1 MVLDMSSEDNKK
13 WGSPEITDNKTMCI
27 LPWVHLHPW
36 PNGKTLLCCESPYD
50 HPIGDLR
57 TNTLQEVWNSPDM
70 RQVRL
75 NMLNNQPS
83 PHCVRCYEKEK
94 NGLESLRI
102 TSNSNW
108 LKKHN
113 DKVQATKPDGT
124 VDEMH
129 IVYLDFRFSNVCN
142 LRCRYCGPEL
152 SSNWFADAVKSSFNQ
167 TPTESVIQI
176 RKDVDGF
183 MEELDAML
191 PYIEQIYWAGG
202 EPLIMDEHW
211 AVMNRLVELGKT
223 DIRIFYNTN
232 FTKLRY
238 KQHSVIDLWKKFK
251 HICVGAS
258 LDAEGARGEYQRKG
272 TEWND
277 VVANIEELR
286 SRAPEID
293 FYVSSTVS
301 AYNAWHITD
310 FHRSWVDKGYIRPG
324 DWYVN
329 VLLNNMRFR
338 MSILPPELK
347 EEIKY
352 KWQKHLKWLEPLD
365 HIGRATEGYRNAIK
379 FLDDDHTHLLDEFK
393 RFNAEFDQLRG
404 ENFADTFPELA
415 NI

>member
-1 MVLDMSSEDNKK
+1 MNIEDYKN
-13 WGSPEITDNKTMCI
+13 SKTMCI
-27 LPWVHLHPW
+27 LPWIHMHPW
-36 PNGKTLLCCESPYD
+36 PNGKTMLCCDSPWETN
-50 HPIGDLR
+50 IGDLR
-57 TNTLQEVWNSPDM
+57 ENSLREVWNSPAM

-75 NMLNNQPS
+75 NMLQGKS
-83 PHCVRCYEKEK
+83 CKECVRCYEKEK
-94 NGLESLRI
+94 YGHDSLRVR
-102 TSNSNW
+102 SNRDW
-108 LKKHN
+108 LEPHW
-113 DKVQATKPDGT
+113 DKVAKTNPDGSL
-124 VDEMH
+124 DDLH

-152 SSNWFADAVKSSFNQ
+152 SSNWFHDAVKSSFNQ

-176 RKDVDGF
+176 RKDVEGF
-183 MEELDAML
+183 MEEFETML
-191 PYIEQIYWAGG
+191 PHIEQIYWAGG
-202 EPLIMDEHW
+202 EPIIMDEHW
-211 AVMNRLVELGKT
+211 HIMNRLVELGKT

-232 FTKLRY
+232 FTKLKY
-238 KQHSVIDLWKKFK
+238 KQHNVIDLWKNFK
-251 HICVGAS
+251 HISVGAS

-272 TEWND
+272 TDWDD

-310 FHRSWVDKGYIRPG
+310 FHRSWVEKGYIRAG

-329 VLLNNMRFR
+329 VLLNNPRFR
-338 MSILPPELK
+338 MSVLPQSLK

-352 KWQKHLKWLEPLD
+352 KWQKHLKWLEPQD
-365 HIGRATEGYRNAIK
+365 HIGRATEGYRSAMK

-393 RFNAEFDQLRG
+393 KFNAEFDELRG
-404 ENFADTFPELA
+404 DNFAETFPELK